1 LKTWLSLLSPTFT
14 DIHYG
19 HLWSQWSAVVICKFR
34 CYSLVKQLKI
44 WLSPDYTDIYS
55 SQFWSQWSAV
65 VVCNFG
71 VNWLNSWR
79 LDFHCFYQ
87 LSLIASIFKTS
98 HRIHRWKLY
107 TKLELKRWNG
117 CGYIVVLSTDR
128 QKHHSHKVALLC
140 FRYLISSSSL
150 TNQCVPTSSELVF
163 CLVFIIIF
171 VMMILPV
178 VFWCGLVP

>member
-1 LKTWLSLLSPTFT
+1 MAILTGNILGNSFRICTIHTAHNIIFKPTFT

-19 HLWSQWSAVVICKFR
+19 HLWSQWSAVVI
-34 CYSLVKQLKI
+34 
-44 WLSPDYTDIYS
+44 
-55 SQFWSQWSAV
+55 
-65 VVCNFG
+65 CNFG

-87 LSLIASIFKTS
+87 LSLITSIFKTS

-117 CGYIVVLSTDR
+117 CGYIVVLPTDR
-128 QKHHSHKVALLC
+128 QKHHSHKVASLC

-150 TNQCVPTSSELVF
+150 TNECVPTSSELVF